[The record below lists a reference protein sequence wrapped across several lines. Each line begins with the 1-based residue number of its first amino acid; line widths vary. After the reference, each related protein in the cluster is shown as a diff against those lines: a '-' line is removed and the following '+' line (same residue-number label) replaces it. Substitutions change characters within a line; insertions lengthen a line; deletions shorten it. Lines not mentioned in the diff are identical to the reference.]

1 MDVSRRR
8 VAFGITEFCDRNGD
22 LSRAFLYVL
31 WKRGKGPRYMQ
42 VGKRRLITEEAEADW
57 QRDMEREAATKAL
70 TLHPTSVRR
79 PGWSAAW

>member
-8 VAFGITEFCDRNGD
+8 VAFGINEFCDRNGE

-57 QRDMEREAATKAL
+57 QKDMEREATKA
-70 TLHPTSVRR
+70 
-79 PGWSAAW
+79 A